1 MFGKI
6 IIWSL
11 IISCFLSFGSGYGRA
26 VICSN
31 QPGEVELSMSHGGD
45 NGHCCPAAHL
55 HGQYDHDRQQPQ
67 SGSLSLSAKHNSCAG
82 CNDFE
87 ISLQLFAPCREQVK
101 AAVKL
106 IAKPLL
112 TPTISTP
119 QLFPTGI
126 LSHPPALPPIKDPF
140 SSHLKNVLLLI

>member
-31 QPGEVELSMSHGGD
+31 QPGEVELSMSHGAD
-45 NGHCCPAAHL
+45 NDHCPTEHL
-55 HGQYDHDRQQPQ
+55 HARQLPQPD
-67 SGSLSLSAKHNSCAG
+67 SLSLSAKHNGCAG

-87 ISLQLFAPCREQVK
+87 VSLQLFAPCREQVK
-101 AAVKL
+101 AAIKL

-119 QLFPTGI
+119 QLFLTEI
-126 LSHPPALPPIKDPF
+126 LSYPPALPPIKDPF
-140 SSHLKNVLLLI
+140 STRQKSVLLLI